1 MSSKGIQ
8 QLAADIARQKDK
20 ELQQE
25 ISERRHFESLGL
37 DYAAVQRA
45 RAVSAAEAFAQAAE
59 DRRIPYQLSL
69 PGVNATLMSLRSR
82 EPIHPAEAA
91 AAGVVGL
98 VGWQRAPEP
107 VGTQLEFEFSV
118 PMNGIR
124 RAVPLQ
130 GRTTA
135 PIPAA
140 LDRMAGDRL
149 MRILAVASMMGGAG
163 AGAVAEAYD
172 QDGSQF

>member
-1 MSSKGIQ
+1 MSSKGLQ
-8 QLAADIARQKDK
+8 QLAADIARQRDK
-20 ELQQE
+20 ELKQE
-25 ISERRHFESLGL
+25 AGERRHFESLGL
-37 DYAAVQRA
+37 DYSAVQEA
-45 RAVSAAEAFAQAAE
+45 RAAAAAEALAQVAE

-69 PGVNATLMSLRSR
+69 PGVNTTLMSLRSR
-82 EPIHPAEAA
+82 EPMHPAEAA
-91 AAGVVGL
+91 AAGVVGP
-98 VGWQRAPEP
+98 VDWQRTPEP
-107 VGTQLEFEFSV
+107 VGTQLEFDFSA

-135 PIPAA
+135 SIPAA
-140 LDRMAGDRL
+140 PDRMAGDRL
-149 MRILAVASMMGGAG
+149 MKILAVASMMGGAG